1 MEWFNELMQG
11 EQAAIYEQGKL
22 TFLVFPNKVV
32 VMTSQQ
38 AFYLEPSRHYWNRRL
53 KMIMRLIEI
62 NEIRDLNELAS
73 FTNPGIN
80 WVSTNK
86 RNFLDMKPALA

>member
-1 MEWFNELMQG
+1 M
-11 EQAAIYEQGKL
+11 
-22 TFLVFPNKVV
+22 VF
-32 VMTSQQ
+32 TASQ

-86 RNFLDMKPALA
+86 HNYIDMQPALA

>member
-1 MEWFNELMQG
+1 MQG
-11 EQAAIYEQGKL
+11 EQPSTFTTEKL
-22 TFLVFPNKVV
+22 TFLVYEKNNKVV
-32 VMTSQQ
+32 VCTASQ
-38 AFYLEPSRHYWNRRL
+38 AFYLEPSRHYYNRRL

-73 FTNPGIN
+73 FTNAGIN

-86 RNFLDMKPALA
+86 RNYIDMQPAMA